1 MPARRPIVALVGLT
15 ALVLAA
21 AACGD
26 DDDSASG
33 SASASASA
41 SGTGSAT
48 VEGGD
53 VETDVSGDELV
64 VYSGRNDDLVGE
76 LLERFADEYGVDLQ
90 VRYGDTTALAA
101 QIAEEGGNTPADVF
115 FAQDAGSLGFLAAEG
130 RLQALPEDVLGAVDA
145 PYRSDDGLWVGTSA
159 RVRVLAFNPDA
170 VAEADLPPSV
180 DELTGDEWADR
191 VGWAP
196 QNPSFQAFVTAMRV
210 QRGDDATREWLEAMQ
225 DNGVTEFPNN
235 LAIVDAVAE
244 GELDVGLV
252 NHYYIVEREH
262 DAAGDDATC
271 EARIDAFGAVNH
283 FFTDPDIGG
292 LVNVAGVGLL
302 DGSDHEDA
310 ALAFVRFL
318 LEEEAQ
324 TYFAQETGEYPVA
337 AGVAADPCLPP
348 LTSLHPPDID
358 LSDLSDA
365 RGTVELLTDL
375 GLL

>member
-1 MPARRPIVALVGLT
+1 MLARRPLVALVGSL
-15 ALVLAA
+15 ALAA
-21 AACGD
+21 TAVACGGD
-26 DDDSASG
+26 DDGADL
-33 SASASASA
+33 
-41 SGTGSAT
+41 T
-48 VEGGD
+48 
-53 VETDVSGDELV
+53 
-64 VYSGRNDDLVGE
+64 VYSGRNDDLVGD
-76 LLERFADEYGVDLQ
+76 LLDRFAEESGLALE
-90 VRYGDTTALAA
+90 VRYGDTTGLAA

-130 RLQALPEDVLGAVDA
+130 RLQALPQDLLDAVDA

-159 RVRVLAFNPDA
+159 RVRVLAFNPDE
-170 VAEADLPPSV
+170 VPESELPPSV

-196 QNPSFQAFVTAMRV
+196 TNPSFQAFVTAMRV
-210 QRGDDATREWLEAMQ
+210 QRGDDAAREWLEAMQ

-235 LAIVDAVAE
+235 LTIVDAVAE
-244 GELDVGLV
+244 GEIDVGLV

-262 DAAGDDATC
+262 DAAGADATC
-271 EARIDAFGAVNH
+271 EERVAAFGAVNH
-283 FFTDPDIGG
+283 FFPDPDIGG

-302 DGSDHEDA
+302 DTSDHDDA
-310 ALAFVRFL
+310 ALEFMRFL

-337 AGVAADPCLPP
+337 AGVAADPCLPD
-348 LTSLHPPDID
+348 LATLNPPDID

>member
-1 MPARRPIVALVGLT
+1 MRARRPLVALAGLT
-15 ALVLAA
+15 ALVTIA
-21 AACGD
+21 AACGDD

-33 SASASASA
+33 SASAS
-41 SGTGSAT
+41 GTEGTAA

-53 VETDVSGDELV
+53 APSDVSGQELV
-64 VYSGRNDDLVGE
+64 VYSGRNDDLVGD
-76 LLERFADEYGVDLQ
+76 LLERFADEYGVDLS
-90 VRYGDTTALAA
+90 VRYGDTTSLAA
-101 QIAEEGGNTPADVF
+101 QIAEEGDNTPADVF

-130 RLQALPEDVLGAVDA
+130 RLQALPQDLLDAVAA
-145 PYRSDDGLWVGTSA
+145 PFRSHDGLWVGTSA

-170 VAEADLPPSV
+170 VAEADLPASV
-180 DELTGDEWADR
+180 DDLTGDEWSDR

-210 QRGDDATREWLEAMQ
+210 QRGDAATRDWLEAMQ

-262 DAAGDDATC
+262 DAAGADATC
-271 EARIDAFGAVNH
+271 EERVAAFGAVNH

-292 LVNVAGVGLL
+292 LVNVAGVGML
-302 DGSDHEDA
+302 DASDHEDA
-310 ALAFVRFL
+310 ALAFMRFL
-318 LEEEAQ
+318 LEAEAQ
-324 TYFAQETGEYPVA
+324 TYFAEETGEYPVA

-348 LTSLHPPDID
+348 LDSLSPPDID
-358 LSDLSDA
+358 LSDISDA